1 MAAVLSSKLQTVS
14 HLDGPCAHVRDK
26 KHIGVP
32 DKARVN
38 LGLLLEDIQAG
49 RADLAAIEGLD
60 EGLFVHDCA
69 SRRVDNHNTVLHLLE
84 LGFADDVACV
94 FLLQWLE

>member
-1 MAAVLSSKLQTVS
+1 
-14 HLDGPCAHVRDK
+14 VRNEK
-26 KHIGVP
+26 NIGVP

-49 RADLAAIEGLD
+49 RVDLAAIEGLD

-69 SRRVDNHNTVLHLLE
+69 SRRVDNDDTVLHLLE
-84 LGFADDVACV
+84 LGFAYDVAGV
-94 FLLQWLE
+94 FLL

>member
-1 MAAVLSSKLQTVS
+1 MVTSKLQIVS

-32 DKARVN
+32 DKARVD
-38 LGLLLEDIQAG
+38 LGLFLEDIQAG
-49 RADLAAIEGLD
+49 GVDLAAIEGLD

-69 SRRVDNHNTVLHLLE
+69 SRRVDNHDTVLHLLK
-84 LGFADDVACV
+84 LGFADDVAGV
-94 FLLQWLE
+94 FLLK